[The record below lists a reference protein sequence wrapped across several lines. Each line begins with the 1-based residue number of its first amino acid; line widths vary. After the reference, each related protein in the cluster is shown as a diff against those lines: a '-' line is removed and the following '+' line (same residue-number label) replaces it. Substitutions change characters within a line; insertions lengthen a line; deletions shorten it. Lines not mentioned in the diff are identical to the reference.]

1 MDLPSVSL
9 FLNFELSTILPPNQL
24 LLVATDPADSSG
36 IGWRLFFALFLVLL
50 NGFFVAAEFA
60 IVKVRASQIEIKAK
74 TGSRVGK
81 MAKTIIHNLDGYLAA
96 TQLGITLAS
105 LGLGWVG
112 EDVMHTIF
120 KNLFDSLGWGFSDAF
135 IHSASTIVAF
145 SVITI
150 MHIVFGELAP
160 KSFAIQRPVA
170 TTMFVSVPLQLFYV
184 VFKPFIWVLNSL
196 AAIILKPFGIDTSA
210 GHESLHSTE
219 ELQYLLDQGKESGAL
234 DNNEHELIKNVFDF
248 NERVVKNIMVP
259 RTKISG
265 IELASDKEE
274 VIDTIIKEGYSRL
287 PVYDEIMDKIVGIIH
302 AKDILPLVAAG
313 NNSWTLK
320 DIIRKPYF
328 VTETKKINDLMS
340 ELQSNRIQ
348 IAIVLDEF
356 GGTAG
361 MVTLE
366 DIVEELVG
374 EIQDEYDEEKPLVEK
389 VSDNEFIVS
398 SSATVYDVN
407 EYLPHDLPEDE
418 DFDTIGGLVS
428 HIFERIPEVGEST
441 DSYGYLFTIL
451 KKTDQNIE
459 TVKLEMVINKE
470 DMVDNH

>member
-1 MDLPSVSL
+1 MGWDLFWTFS
-9 FLNFELSTILPPNQL
+9 
-24 LLVATDPADSSG
+24 
-36 IGWRLFFALFLVLL
+36 LVLL

-60 IVKVRASQIEIKAK
+60 IVKVRGSQIEIKAK
-74 TGSRVGK
+74 DGSQVGK
-81 MAKTIIHNLDGYLAA
+81 VAKLIVQNLDNYLAA

-105 LGLGWVG
+105 LGLGWIG
-112 EDVMHTIF
+112 ERVMHQIVHDSMA
-120 KNLFDSLGWGFSDAF
+120 NLGIAEVY
-135 IHSASTIVAF
+135 ITTTSTIIAF
-145 SVITI
+145 SIITI

-160 KSFAIQRPVA
+160 KSIAIQRPVA
-170 TTMFVSVPLQLFYV
+170 TTMFISLPLQAFHF
-184 VFKPFIWVLNSL
+184 VFKPFIWLLNGLASVVLKL
-196 AAIILKPFGIDTSA
+196 FGMQSSA

-219 ELQYLLDQGKESGAL
+219 ELQYLLDQGRESGAL
-234 DNNEHELIKNVFDF
+234 DFNEHEMIKNVFDF

-265 IELASDKEE
+265 VELQSPNGE
-274 VIDTIIKEGYSRL
+274 VIQVIIKEGYSRL

-313 NNSWTLK
+313 NNDWTLS
-320 DIIRKPYF
+320 DIIRKPFF

-340 ELQSNRIQ
+340 ELQVKRMQ

-374 EIQDEYDEEKPLVEK
+374 DIQDEYDEEKPLVEQ
-389 VSDNEFIVS
+389 VTGNEFIVNAF
-398 SSATVYDVN
+398 ATVYDVN
-407 EYLPHDLPEDE
+407 EYLSHDLPEDE

-428 HIFERIPEVGEST
+428 HVFGKIPEVGESNE
-441 DSYGYLFTIL
+441 SYGYLFTIL
-451 KKTDQNIE
+451 KKTEQNIE
-459 TVKLEMVINKE
+459 TVKLELVVAE
-470 DMVDNH
+470 DEIEDDN